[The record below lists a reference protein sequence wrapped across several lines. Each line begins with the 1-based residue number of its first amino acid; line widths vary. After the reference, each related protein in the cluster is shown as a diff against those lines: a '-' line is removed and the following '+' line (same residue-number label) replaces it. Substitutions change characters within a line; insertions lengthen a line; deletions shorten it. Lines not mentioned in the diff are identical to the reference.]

1 MDPGKLV
8 DSFPV
13 RLEKQ
18 KRHPAAVI
26 QFGEK
31 TCLLSRKVGDKKDDL
46 FFIFSFE
53 RVDHPLEFATGAS
66 TRIMNLNHHVL
77 PLSYQGK
84 ILVFKG
90 TFPPDPAR
98 DNHYQHAG
106 QRTHPAYLFATP
118 DFGGFLPFLF

>member
-1 MDPGKLV
+1 MNSGNLL
-8 DSFPV
+8 DSCSIG
-13 RLEKQ
+13 LEKQ
-18 KRHPAAVI
+18 KCHPVAVI
-26 QFGEK
+26 QFGEE
-31 TCLLSRKVGDKKDDL
+31 TSLLSGKVGDKKDD
-46 FFIFSFE
+46 FSFIFGFE

-84 ILVFKG
+84 VLVFTG

-106 QRTHPAYLFATP
+106 
-118 DFGGFLPFLF
+118 